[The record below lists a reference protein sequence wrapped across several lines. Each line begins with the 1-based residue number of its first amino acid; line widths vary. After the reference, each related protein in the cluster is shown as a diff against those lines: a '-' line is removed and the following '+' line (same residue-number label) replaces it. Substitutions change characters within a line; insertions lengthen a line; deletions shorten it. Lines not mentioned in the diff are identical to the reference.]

1 MERQPIAGRAVWRG
15 ADLESNGDWVH
26 TLDAGHVAEIET
38 ALRSVDRARVA
49 SFGFDRA
56 DFPLD
61 RLAGLLAELSMELED
76 GRGAVRLR
84 GLPVQRYT
92 EEELRQIFWGIGQYL
107 GLPLFQ
113 NRSGEIMGEVRD
125 ETRDERPSY
134 VATEPGK
141 VVSSRAR
148 ARSTGALRFH
158 TDRCDVIALFCV
170 RNGIA
175 GGVSKLASIPMIHNE
190 MLRRRPDLLE
200 ELFQDYWRA
209 RPADEDGTH
218 EQKAFALPVFGL
230 RADRIT
236 SQYSRTYVEQAQE
249 FARVPRLTK
258 KQNEALDLLAEI
270 AEEIC
275 LYSAFEP
282 GDIQLLNN
290 HVVYHGRTAYEDD
303 VAAGQSR
310 LLLRLWLS
318 VPNSRALP
326 EGSEVLWGSTAHG
339 ALRGGVVQADGRR
352 GWVKSPEQTSANV

>member
-1 MERQPIAGRAVWRG
+1 MGRQPIAGRAVWRG
-15 ADLESNGDWVH
+15 ADLEASGDWIR
-26 TLDAGHVAEIET
+26 TLDEAHVAEIET
-38 ALRSVDRARVA
+38 ALRVVERARFA
-49 SFGFDRA
+49 RFGFGRA
-56 DFPLD
+56 DFPLN
-61 RLAGLLAELSMELED
+61 RMAGLLAEISEELED
-76 GRGAVRLR
+76 GHGAVRLR
-84 GLPVQRYT
+84 GLPVERYT
-92 EEELRQIFWGIGQYL
+92 EEELRRIFWGIGQHL
-107 GLPLFQ
+107 GVPLFQ
-113 NRSGEIMGEVRD
+113 NRNGEIMGEVRD

-134 VATEPGK
+134 VPAEPGK

-148 ARSTGALRFH
+148 ARSTGPLRFH

-170 RNGIA
+170 RNAIA

-209 RPADEDGTH
+209 RPADEDGAH
-218 EQKAFALPVFGL
+218 PQKAFALPVFGM
-230 RADRIT
+230 RDGRIT

-249 FARVPRLTK
+249 YPWVPRLTK
-258 KQNEALDLLAEI
+258 TQNEALDLLAEI
-270 AEEIC
+270 AEELC

-290 HVVYHGRTAYEDD
+290 HLVYHGRTAYEDD

-326 EGSEVLWGSTAHG
+326 DGFDVLWGSTAPG

-352 GWVKSPEQTSANV
+352 AWVR